1 MSQHPAALALAH
13 ARAVE
18 RAATLNL
25 KVAASCV
32 VKHPKFRDGPNGY
45 LADLALALEWADA
58 AEDEAHAAALR
69 YYDARDREEEPVHVR

>member
-1 MSQHPAALALAH
+1 M
-13 ARAVE
+13 
-18 RAATLNL
+18 
-25 KVAASCV
+25 
-32 VKHPKFRDGPNGY
+32 KHPKFRDGPNGY